1 MQLIL
6 LLTKKNM
13 NNKVLVISSVI
24 LSFALSACGGGSSS
38 SDPIYPPTTP
48 EWEQLSQGITYDYIS
63 YGSDYE
69 VNYHGKTIY
78 AVSSYDGTRGAHNY
92 NLFSYKEN
100 ETGSRSISF
109 YGVIVRS
116 ELNDLDYLYTYNN
129 GGITKYSSITWTRE
143 IYSGE
148 LEANANGLTYTFKSI
163 DDLPR
168 VGREMSITSGHVMI
182 SDPTRD
188 KEYIGNYVNDIQLT
202 QTGYDDYTLNAEL
215 YNNGYTFDYYLSPTT
230 YGTTHL
236 SISEKSNQISLI
248 NSSYAE
254 TIALFDHEN
263 ILSFDVQ
270 HDFKT
275 DEILYTVSSFSENF
289 GLNRIG
295 SISYE
300 YSDITE
306 LNN

>member
-1 MQLIL
+1 MYKHIPSIILLGLIL
-6 LLTKKNM
+6 
-13 NNKVLVISSVI
+13 SG
-24 LSFALSACGGGSSS
+24 CGSSDS
-38 SDPIYPPTTP
+38 SAPIYPPTTP
-48 EWEQLSQGITYDYIS
+48 EWEQLSQGITYDNIS

-69 VNYHGKTIY
+69 VNYHGNTIY
-78 AVSSYDGTRGAHNY
+78 AVSNYDGTRKAHNY

-100 ETGSRSISF
+100 ATGSRSISL

-129 GGITKYSSITWTRE
+129 GGITQYSSITWTRE

-168 VGREMSITSGHVMI
+168 VDREMDITSGHVMI
-182 SDPTRD
+182 SDPTKD
-188 KEYIGNYVNDIQLT
+188 KEYIGNYVNGIQLS
-202 QTGYDDYTLNAEL
+202 QTGYEDYALNAEL
-215 YNNGYTFDYYLSPTT
+215 YNNSYTFDYYLSPTT

-236 SISEKSNQISLI
+236 SITEKSNQVSLI

-275 DEILYTVSSFSENF
+275 DEILYTVSSFSESF
-289 GLNRIG
+289 GLNRMAKLTINTPT
-295 SISYE
+295 S
-300 YSDITE
+300 
-306 LNN
+306 LN

>member
-1 MQLIL
+1 
-6 LLTKKNM
+6 M

-24 LSFALSACGGGSSS
+24 LSFILSACGGGSSS
-38 SDPIYPPTTP
+38 SNDQTYLPPPP
-48 EWEQLSQGITYDYIS
+48 EWEQLTQGVTYDSIS
-63 YGSDYE
+63 HGSDYE

-78 AVSSYDGTRGAHNY
+78 AVSSYDASRGAHNY

-129 GGITKYSSITWTRE
+129 GGITQYSSITWTRE

-168 VGREMSITSGHVMI
+168 VDREMDITSGHVMI

-188 KEYIGNYVNDIQLT
+188 KEYIGNYVNGIQLS
-202 QTGYDDYTLNAEL
+202 QTGYEDYALNAEL
-215 YNNGYTFDYYLSPTT
+215 YSNGYVFDYYLSPTT

-236 SISEKSNQISLI
+236 SITEQSNQISLI
-248 NSSYAE
+248 NSSYGE
-254 TIALFDHEN
+254 SITLFGHEHL
-263 ILSFDVQ
+263 LSFDVQ
-270 HDFKT
+270 HDSRT
-275 DEILYTVSSFSENF
+275 DDILYTVSSFTENF
-289 GLNRIG
+289 GLNRTD
-295 SISYE
+295 SIDYE
-300 YSDITE
+300 YSNITE
-306 LNN
+306 LGN

>member
-38 SDPIYPPTTP
+38 SDPIYPPITP

-129 GGITKYSSITWTRE
+129 GGITQYSSITWTRE
-143 IYSGE
+143 LYSGE
-148 LEANANGLTYTFKSI
+148 LEGNANGLTYTFKSI
-163 DDLPR
+163 DHLPR
-168 VGREMSITSGHVMI
+168 VSREMDITSGHVMI

-188 KEYIGNYVNDIQLT
+188 KEYIGNYVSGIQLT
-202 QTGYDDYTLNAEL
+202 QTGYESYALSAEL
-215 YNNGYTFDYYLSPTT
+215 FNNGYVFDYYLSPTT
-230 YGTTHL
+230 HGSTNL
-236 SISEKSNQISLI
+236 SISEQGNQISLI
-248 NSSYAE
+248 NSSYSE
-254 TIALFDHEN
+254 TVTLFGHEHL
-263 ILSFDVQ
+263 LSFDVQ
-270 HDFKT
+270 HDFRT
-275 DEILYTVSSFSENF
+275 DDILYTVSSFTENF
-289 GLNRIG
+289 GLNRTD
-295 SISYE
+295 SINYE
-300 YSDITE
+300 YSNITE
-306 LNN
+306 LGN

>member
-1 MQLIL
+1 
-6 LLTKKNM
+6 M
-13 NNKVLVISSVI
+13 NNKVLVISSAI
-24 LSFALSACGGGSSS
+24 LSLALSACGGGSN
-38 SDPIYPPTTP
+38 DQTYLPPTP
-48 EWEQLSQGITYDYIS
+48 EWEQLTQGITYDSIS
-63 YGSDYE
+63 HGSDYE
-69 VNYHGKTIY
+69 VNYQGKTIY
-78 AVSSYDGTRGAHNY
+78 ALSSYDGTREAHNY

-129 GGITKYSSITWTRE
+129 RGITQYSSITWTRE

-168 VGREMSITSGHVMI
+168 VDREMDITSGHVMI
-182 SDPTRD
+182 SDPMRD
-188 KEYIGNYVNDIQLT
+188 KEYIGNYVNGIQLS
-202 QTGYDDYTLNAEL
+202 QTSYEDYALNAEL

-230 YGTTHL
+230 YGPTHL
-236 SISEKSNQISLI
+236 SITEKSNQVSLI

-270 HDFKT
+270 LDFKT
-275 DEILYTVSSFSENF
+275 DEILYTVSSFAENF
-289 GLNRIG
+289 GLNRID
-295 SISYE
+295 SINYQ
-300 YSDITE
+300 YSNITE
-306 LNN
+306 LSN